1 MVILGYKYI
10 KEKGDKMRAEII
22 TVGTEILLGDIVNTN
37 SQFLAKELA
46 NIGID
51 VYHQGTVGD
60 NETRLMESLNEG
72 LKRSDIIITTGGLGP
87 TKDDMT
93 KEVAAKCFD
102 QELVLYTDI
111 WENIKSYFEKLGL
124 DLTENNKKQAYFP
137 KDCTILNNP
146 NGTAPGAILKKDNK
160 MIILLPGPPKEMIPM
175 FNNELKKHLLC
186 LTDYKL
192 VSKTLRFFGIGESS
206 LEDKLIDMINNQ
218 KNPTIAPYAKE
229 GEVTIRI
236 TAKAENTEKANELIK
251 NVEDEINNRVGN
263 YIYGYDDTTL
273 EEKVAKLLVEKN
285 MTIAVSESCT
295 GGMVSSK
302 LINYPGISQSFLE
315 GCVTYSNE
323 AKMKRLGVKKDT
335 LDKFGAVSEETA
347 IEMAMGVAKSL
358 GANIG
363 VSTTGIAGPG
373 GGTDEKPVGL
383 VYIGLYINGEIKV
396 KKCNLAGSREKIR
409 SRATSEALNLVRTEL
424 IK

>member
-60 NETRLMESLNEG
+60 NETRLIESLNES

-93 KEVAAKCFD
+93 KEVAAKCLN
-102 QELVLYTDI
+102 QELVLYGDI
-111 WENIKSYFEKLGL
+111 WENIKSYFNKLGL
-124 DLTENNKKQAYFP
+124 EPTENNKKQAYFP
-137 KDCTILNNP
+137 KDCIILDNP

-175 FNNELKKHLLC
+175 FNNELKNHLLD
-186 LTDYKL
+186 LTDYKI

-206 LEDKLIDMINNQ
+206 LEDKLIDLINNQ
-218 KNPTIAPYAKE
+218 SNPTIAPYAKE

-236 TAKAENTEKANELIK
+236 TAKSKDILDANALIK
-251 NVEDEINNRVGN
+251 DVEDKIKSRVGN
-263 YIYGYDDTTL
+263 YIYGYDDDTL
-273 EEKVAKLLVEKN
+273 DETVAKLIVEKN

-295 GGMVSSK
+295 GGMISSK

-323 AKMKRLGVKKDT
+323 AKMKRLGVKKET
-335 LDKFGAVSEETA
+335 LDKYGAVSEETA
-347 IEMAMGVAKSL
+347 IEMARGVAKGL
-358 GANIG
+358 NANIG
-363 VSTTGIAGPG
+363 LSTTGIAGPG

-383 VYIGLYINGEIKV
+383 VYIGLYINGDVKV
-396 KKCNLAGSREKIR
+396 KKCNLVGSREKIR
-409 SRATSEALNLVRTEL
+409 SRATSEALNLLRLEL
-424 IK
+424 IN

>member
-1 MVILGYKYI
+1 
-10 KEKGDKMRAEII
+10 MRAEII

-60 NETRLMESLNEG
+60 NETRLIECLNEG

-93 KEVAAKCFD
+93 KEVAAKCFN
-102 QELVLYTDI
+102 QELVLYSGI
-111 WENIKSYFEKLGL
+111 WENIKSYFNKIGL
-124 DLTENNKKQAYFP
+124 EPTQNNKKQAYFP
-137 KDCTILNNP
+137 KDCIILDNP

-175 FNNELKKHLLC
+175 FNNELKNHLLD
-186 LTDYKL
+186 LTEYKL
-192 VSKTLRFFGIGESS
+192 VSKTLRFFGIGESL
-206 LEDKLIDMINNQ
+206 LEDKLVDIINNQ
-218 KNPTIAPYAKE
+218 SNPTIAPYAKE

-236 TAKAENTEKANELIK
+236 TAKSKDILDANDLIK
-251 NVEDEINNRVGN
+251 NVEDKIKSRVGN

-273 EEKVAKLLVEKN
+273 DETVAKLVVEKN

-323 AKMKRLGVKKDT
+323 AKMKRLGVKKET
-335 LDKFGAVSEETA
+335 LDKYGAVSEETA
-347 IEMAMGVAKSL
+347 IEMATGIAKTL
-358 GANIG
+358 NANIG
-363 VSTTGIAGPG
+363 LSTTGIAGPG
-373 GGTDEKPVGL
+373 GGSDEKPVGL
-383 VYIGLYINGEIKV
+383 VYIGLYINGYVKV
-396 KKCNLAGSREKIR
+396 KKCNLFGSREKIR
-409 SRATSEALNLVRTEL
+409 SRATSEALNLLRLEL

>member
-1 MVILGYKYI
+1 
-10 KEKGDKMRAEII
+10 MRAEII

-60 NETRLMESLNEG
+60 NETRLIECLNEG

-93 KEVAAKCFD
+93 KEVAAKCFN
-102 QELVLYTDI
+102 QELVLYSGI
-111 WENIKSYFEKLGL
+111 WENIKSYFNKIGL
-124 DLTENNKKQAYFP
+124 EPTQNNKKQAYFP
-137 KDCTILNNP
+137 KDCIILDNP

-175 FNNELKKHLLC
+175 FNNELKNHLLD
-186 LTDYKL
+186 LTEYKL
-192 VSKTLRFFGIGESS
+192 VSKTLRFFGIGESL
-206 LEDKLIDMINNQ
+206 LEDKLVDIINNQ
-218 KNPTIAPYAKE
+218 SNPTIAPYAKE

-236 TAKAENTEKANELIK
+236 TAKSKDILDANDLIK
-251 NVEDEINNRVGN
+251 NIEDKIKSRVGN

-273 EEKVAKLLVEKN
+273 DETVAKLVVEKN

-323 AKMKRLGVKKDT
+323 AKMKRLGVKKET
-335 LDKFGAVSEETA
+335 LDKYGAVSEETA
-347 IEMAMGVAKSL
+347 IEMATGIAKTL
-358 GANIG
+358 NANIG
-363 VSTTGIAGPG
+363 LSTTGIAGPG
-373 GGTDEKPVGL
+373 GGSDEKPVGL
-383 VYIGLYINGEIKV
+383 VYIGLYINGYVKV
-396 KKCNLAGSREKIR
+396 KKCNLFGSREKIR
-409 SRATSEALNLVRTEL
+409 SRATSEALNLLRLEL

>member
-1 MVILGYKYI
+1 MTMK
-10 KEKGDKMRAEII
+10 AEII

-93 KEVAAKCFD
+93 KEVASKCFG
-102 QELVLYTDI
+102 QELVLYMDI
-111 WENIKSYFEKLGL
+111 WKDIKSYFNKLGL

-273 EEKVAKLLVEKN
+273 
-285 MTIAVSESCT
+285 
-295 GGMVSSK
+295 
-302 LINYPGISQSFLE
+302 
-315 GCVTYSNE
+315 
-323 AKMKRLGVKKDT
+323 
-335 LDKFGAVSEETA
+335 
-347 IEMAMGVAKSL
+347 
-358 GANIG
+358 
-363 VSTTGIAGPG
+363 
-373 GGTDEKPVGL
+373 
-383 VYIGLYINGEIKV
+383 
-396 KKCNLAGSREKIR
+396 
-409 SRATSEALNLVRTEL
+409 
-424 IK
+424 

>member
-93 KEVAAKCFD
+93 KEVAAKCFG
-102 QELVLYTDI
+102 QEMVLYMDI
-111 WENIKSYFEKLGL
+111 WKDIKSYFNKLGL
-124 DLTENNKKQAYFP
+124 ELTENNKKQAYFP
-137 KDCTILNNP
+137 KDCIILNNP

-229 GEVTIRI
+229 GEVIIRI

-273 EEKVAKLLVEKN
+273 DEEVAKLLVEKN